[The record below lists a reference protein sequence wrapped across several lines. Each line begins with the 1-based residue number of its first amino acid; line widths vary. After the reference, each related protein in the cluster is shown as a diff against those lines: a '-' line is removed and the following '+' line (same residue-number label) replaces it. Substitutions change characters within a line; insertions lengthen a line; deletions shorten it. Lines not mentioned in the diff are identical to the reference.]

1 MSACTY
7 KCRSGCTVSC
17 TGKCTNTCES
27 TSWTGCGYR
36 CQTYCTGGCSAAC
49 TGTCTNGCWDDCKYS
64 CVRSSRCGG
73 MCSGKDCANYCS
85 GGCKQTCADDCED
98 ACTTGCKTSC
108 KGTCRG
114 GCSRGCGGCA
124 NQCTS
129 CSGTCKGGCFKEC
142 SGKCERQCINAEMQS
157 IGNLTLEANKTMT
170 ASKMNEILTALRY
183 EVQKRKISE
192 SLMETKTFNEGEHI
206 DDVAIQKLIKDL
218 KLIKQEINENC
229 DEGVKPWHR
238 MLQEIVSDIKV
249 AWNETVA
256 IPPSN

>member
-1 MSACTY
+1 
-7 KCRSGCTVSC
+7 
-17 TGKCTNTCES
+17 
-27 TSWTGCGYR
+27 
-36 CQTYCTGGCSAAC
+36 
-49 TGTCTNGCWDDCKYS
+49 
-64 CVRSSRCGG
+64 
-73 MCSGKDCANYCS
+73 
-85 GGCKQTCADDCED
+85 
-98 ACTTGCKTSC
+98 
-108 KGTCRG
+108 
-114 GCSRGCGGCA
+114 
-124 NQCTS
+124 
-129 CSGTCKGGCFKEC
+129 
-142 SGKCERQCINAEMQS
+142 
-157 IGNLTLEANKTMT
+157 
-170 ASKMNEILTALRY
+170 MNEILTALRY